1 MSYEAVPRPV
11 WWRDASWWVLV
22 AVVVMVFFFLG
33 AGSTFGPGMNIA
45 PWQVVVAST
54 GLVLGFIG
62 LLLQR
67 FRPEWGVAV
76 TAVGMYAYATSALLV
91 WPLGYLVVAYE
102 AYFISAK
109 LMLRRKLWLTLLLLG
124 SVYAMAWGTI
134 YNARKGR
141 DGDFAWGG
149 EDFRTA
155 EFWAFWGV
163 IALLTAVTIAL
174 MWLAGR
180 FSLRRD
186 QAVEALAARAE
197 LATVSE
203 RNRIARELHD
213 IVAHSL
219 TVVIAQADGGRY
231 AGRKDPDKAIEALD
245 TIAARGRSALTQMR
259 ELLSV
264 LHDDAPSPRSTT
276 VTPGVAGV
284 PDLVADAKRNGVEVQ
299 LHVTGEPH
307 QLDEVRDLS
316 VYRIVQESLT
326 NVLKHAGAVPAQV
339 RLEWEPA
346 QVTISVDNAP
356 GDDRIEGS
364 GRGLTGI
371 RQRVAIHGGEAKW
384 GASALYPGGWNVTA
398 TVPYAKED

>member
-11 WWRDASWWVLV
+11 WWRDASWWVFVSIAGFLY
-22 AVVVMVFFFLG
+22 FFLG
-33 AGSTFGPGMNIA
+33 AGATFGSGIVSA
-45 PWQVVVAST
+45 TWQVVLAVV
-54 GLVLGFIG
+54 GLITSFIG

-67 FRPEWGVAV
+67 FRPEPGVAV
-76 TAVGMYAYATSALLV
+76 VALGMFFFAASAMLV

-109 LMLRRKLWLTLLLLG
+109 LTLRRKLWLTLLLLG
-124 SVYAMAWGTI
+124 SFFAMVWATC
-134 YNARKGR
+134 YNAGTT
-141 DGDFAWGG
+141 GVGV
-149 EDFRTA
+149 DFRTA
-155 EFWAFWGV
+155 EFWLFWGLIV
-163 IALLTAVTIAL
+163 LLTVLTVAL
-174 MWLAGR
+174 MWLTGR
-180 FSLRRD
+180 YSLRRD

-264 LHDDAPSPRSTT
+264 LHDDAPSPRSTS

-284 PDLVADAKRNGVEVQ
+284 PDLVEDAKRSGVQVQ
-299 LHVTGEPH
+299 LKVIGEPR

-356 GDDRIEGS
+356 GDEQIEGS

-371 RQRVAIHGGEAKW
+371 RQRVAIHGGTARW
-384 GASALYPGGWNVTA
+384 GASAVYPGGWNVTA

>member
-11 WWRDASWWVLV
+11 WWRDASWWVFVSIAGFLYL
-22 AVVVMVFFFLG
+22 FLG
-33 AGSTFGPGMNIA
+33 VGAALGSGIENST
-45 PWQVVVAST
+45 WQVVLAVT
-54 GLVLGFIG
+54 GLVISFIG

-67 FRPEWGVAV
+67 FRPEPGVAV
-76 TAVGMYAYATSALLV
+76 TALGLFIFAASAMLV
-91 WPLGYLVVAYE
+91 WPLGYWVVAYE

-109 LMLRRKLWLTLLLLG
+109 LTLRRKLWLTLLLLG
-124 SVYAMAWGTI
+124 SFFAMAWGTF
-134 YNARKGR
+134 YNAGTT
-141 DGDFAWGG
+141 GDLAWAGV
-149 EDFRTA
+149 DFRTA
-155 EFWAFWGV
+155 EFWLFWGL
-163 IALLTAVTIAL
+163 IILLTAVTVAL
-174 MWLAGR
+174 MWLTGR
-180 FSLRRD
+180 YSLRRD

-264 LHDDAPSPRSTT
+264 LHDDAPSPRSTA

-284 PDLVADAKRNGVEVQ
+284 PDLVADAKRNGVQVE
-299 LHVTGEPH
+299 LHVTGEPR

-326 NVLKHAGAVPAQV
+326 NVLKHAGSVPAQV

-346 QVTISVDNAP
+346 RVTISVDNAP
-356 GDDRIEGS
+356 GDEQIEGS

-384 GASALYPGGWNVTA
+384 GASAVYPGGWNVTA
-398 TVPYAKED
+398 TVPFAKED

>member
-11 WWRDASWWVLV
+11 WWRDASWWVFVSIAGFLY
-22 AVVVMVFFFLG
+22 FFLG
-33 AGSTFGPGMNIA
+33 AGATFGSGIVSST
-45 PWQVVVAST
+45 WQVVLAVV
-54 GLVLGFIG
+54 GLITSFIG

-67 FRPEWGVAV
+67 FRPEPGVAV
-76 TAVGMYAYATSALLV
+76 VALGMFFFAASAMLV

-109 LMLRRKLWLTLLLLG
+109 LTLRRKLWLTLLLLG
-124 SVYAMAWGTI
+124 SFFAMVWATC
-134 YNARKGR
+134 YNAGTT
-141 DGDFAWGG
+141 GVGV
-149 EDFRTA
+149 DFRTA
-155 EFWAFWGV
+155 EFWLFWGLIV
-163 IALLTAVTIAL
+163 LLTVLTVAL
-174 MWLAGR
+174 MWLTGR
-180 FSLRRD
+180 YSLRRD

-231 AGRKDPDKAIEALD
+231 AGRKDPAKAIEALD

-284 PDLVADAKRNGVEVQ
+284 PDLVADAKRSGVQVE
-299 LHVTGEPH
+299 LHVTGEPR

-326 NVLKHAGAVPAQV
+326 NVLKHAGSVPAQV

-356 GDDRIEGS
+356 GDEQIEGS

-371 RQRVAIHGGEAKW
+371 RQRVAIHGGQAKW
-384 GASALYPGGWNVTA
+384 GASAVYPGGWNVTA
-398 TVPYAKED
+398 TVPFAKED

>member
-1 MSYEAVPRPV
+1 M
-11 WWRDASWWVLV
+11 WWRDASWWVFV
-22 AVVVMVFFFLG
+22 AIAGFLYFFLG
-33 AGSTFGPGMNIA
+33 VGATFGSGIVSST
-45 PWQVVVAST
+45 WQVVLAVV
-54 GLVLGFIG
+54 GLITSFIG
-62 LLLQR
+62 LLMQR
-67 FRPEWGVAV
+67 FRPEPGVAV
-76 TAVGMYAYATSALLV
+76 VALGMFIFAASAMLV

-109 LMLRRKLWLTLLLLG
+109 LTLRRKLWLTLLLLG
-124 SVYAMAWGTI
+124 SFFAMVWATC
-134 YNARKGR
+134 YNAGTT
-141 DGDFAWGG
+141 GVGV
-149 EDFRTA
+149 DFRTA
-155 EFWAFWGV
+155 EFWLFWGLIV
-163 IALLTAVTIAL
+163 LLTVLTVAL
-174 MWLAGR
+174 MWLTGR
-180 FSLRRD
+180 YSLRRD

-299 LHVTGEPH
+299 LHVTGEPR

-326 NVLKHAGAVPAQV
+326 NVLKHAGSVPAQV

>member
-11 WWRDASWWVLV
+11 WWRDASWWVFVSIAGFLY
-22 AVVVMVFFFLG
+22 FFLG
-33 AGSTFGPGMNIA
+33 AGATFGSGIVSST
-45 PWQVVVAST
+45 WQVVLAVV
-54 GLVLGFIG
+54 GLITSFIG

-67 FRPEWGVAV
+67 FRPEPGVAV
-76 TAVGMYAYATSALLV
+76 VALGMFIFAASAMLVG
-91 WPLGYLVVAYE
+91 PLGYLVVAYE

-109 LMLRRKLWLTLLLLG
+109 LTLRRKLWLTLLLLG
-124 SVYAMAWGTI
+124 SFFAMVWATC
-134 YNARKGR
+134 YNAGTT
-141 DGDFAWGG
+141 GVGV
-149 EDFRTA
+149 DFRTA
-155 EFWAFWGV
+155 EFWLFWGL
-163 IALLTAVTIAL
+163 IILLTAVTVAL
-174 MWLAGR
+174 MWLTGR
-180 FSLRRD
+180 YSLRRD

-264 LHDDAPSPRSTT
+264 LHEDAPSPRSTT

-284 PDLVADAKRNGVEVQ
+284 PDLVEDAKRNGVQVE

-326 NVLKHAGAVPAQV
+326 NVLKHAGSVPAQV

-356 GDDRIEGS
+356 GDEQIEGS

-384 GASALYPGGWNVTA
+384 GASAVYPGGWNVTA
-398 TVPYAKED
+398 TVPFAKED

>member
-11 WWRDASWWVLV
+11 WWRDASWWVFVSIAGFLYL
-22 AVVVMVFFFLG
+22 FLG
-33 AGSTFGPGMNIA
+33 VGAALGSGIENST
-45 PWQVVVAST
+45 WQVVLAVV
-54 GLVLGFIG
+54 GLITSFIG

-67 FRPEWGVAV
+67 FRPEPGVAV
-76 TAVGMYAYATSALLV
+76 VALGMFIFAASAMLVG
-91 WPLGYLVVAYE
+91 PLGYLVVAYE

-109 LMLRRKLWLTLLLLG
+109 LTLRRKLWLTLLLLG
-124 SVYAMAWGTI
+124 SFFAMVWATC
-134 YNARKGR
+134 YNAGTT
-141 DGDFAWGG
+141 GVGV
-149 EDFRTA
+149 DFRTA
-155 EFWAFWGV
+155 EFWLFWGL
-163 IALLTAVTIAL
+163 IILLTAVTVAL
-174 MWLAGR
+174 MWLTGR
-180 FSLRRD
+180 YSLRRD

-264 LHDDAPSPRSTT
+264 LHEDAPSPRSTT

-284 PDLVADAKRNGVEVQ
+284 PDLVEDAKRNGVQVE

-326 NVLKHAGAVPAQV
+326 NVLKHAGSVPAQV
-339 RLEWEPA
+339 RLEWEPV

-356 GDDRIEGS
+356 GDEQIEGS

-384 GASALYPGGWNVTA
+384 GASAVYPGGWNVTA
-398 TVPYAKED
+398 TVPFAKED

>member
-11 WWRDASWWVLV
+11 WWRDASWWVFVSIAGFLY
-22 AVVVMVFFFLG
+22 FFLG
-33 AGSTFGPGMNIA
+33 AGATFGSGIVSA
-45 PWQVVVAST
+45 TWQVVLAVV
-54 GLVLGFIG
+54 GLITSFIG

-67 FRPEWGVAV
+67 FRPEPGVAV
-76 TAVGMYAYATSALLV
+76 VALGMFFFAASAMLV

-109 LMLRRKLWLTLLLLG
+109 LTLRRKLWLTLLLLG
-124 SVYAMAWGTI
+124 SFFAMVWATC
-134 YNARKGR
+134 YNAGTT
-141 DGDFAWGG
+141 GVGV
-149 EDFRTA
+149 DFRTA
-155 EFWAFWGV
+155 EFWLFWGLIV
-163 IALLTAVTIAL
+163 LLTVLTVAL
-174 MWLAGR
+174 MWLTGR
-180 FSLRRD
+180 YSLRRD

-264 LHDDAPSPRSTT
+264 LHDDAPSPRSTS

-284 PDLVADAKRNGVEVQ
+284 PDLVADAKRSGVQVE
-299 LHVTGEPH
+299 LHVTGEPR

-326 NVLKHAGAVPAQV
+326 NVLKHAGSVPAQV

-356 GDDRIEGS
+356 GDEQIEGS

-371 RQRVAIHGGEAKW
+371 RQRVAIHGGQAKW
-384 GASALYPGGWNVTA
+384 GASAVYPGGWNVTA
-398 TVPYAKED
+398 TVPFAKED

>member
-22 AVVVMVFFFLG
+22 AVVVMVFFFFG
-33 AGSTFGPGMNIA
+33 AGSTFGTGMNINT
-45 PWQVVVAST
+45 WQVAVAST

-102 AYFISAK
+102 AYFISAR

-124 SVYAMAWGTI
+124 SFYAMAWGTI

-149 EDFRTA
+149 DDFRTA
-155 EFWAFWGV
+155 EFWVFWGV
-163 IALLTAVTIAL
+163 IALLTTVTIAL

-231 AGRKDPDKAIEALD
+231 AGRKEPDKAIEALD

-284 PDLVADAKRNGVEVQ
+284 PDLVEDAKRNGVQVE

-326 NVLKHAGAVPAQV
+326 NVLKHAGSVPAQV

-346 QVTISVDNAP
+346 RVTISVDNAP
-356 GDDRIEGS
+356 GDEQIEGS

-384 GASALYPGGWNVTA
+384 GASAVYPGGWNVTA
-398 TVPYAKED
+398 TVPFAKED

>member
-11 WWRDASWWVLV
+11 WWRDASWWVFVSIAGFLY
-22 AVVVMVFFFLG
+22 FFLG
-33 AGSTFGPGMNIA
+33 AGATFGSGIVSST
-45 PWQVVVAST
+45 WQVVLAVV
-54 GLVLGFIG
+54 GLITSFIG

-67 FRPEWGVAV
+67 FRPEPGVAV
-76 TAVGMYAYATSALLV
+76 VALGMFIFAASAMLV

-109 LMLRRKLWLTLLLLG
+109 LTLRRKLWLTLLLLG
-124 SVYAMAWGTI
+124 SFFAMVWATC
-134 YNARKGR
+134 YNAGTT
-141 DGDFAWGG
+141 GVGV
-149 EDFRTA
+149 DFRTA
-155 EFWAFWGV
+155 DFWLFWGLIV
-163 IALLTAVTIAL
+163 LLTVLTVAL
-174 MWLAGR
+174 MWLTGR
-180 FSLRRD
+180 YSLRRD

-284 PDLVADAKRNGVEVQ
+284 PDLVEDAKRSGVQVE

-326 NVLKHAGAVPAQV
+326 NVLKHAGSVPAKV
-339 RLEWEPA
+339 RLEWEPV

-356 GDDRIEGS
+356 GDEQIEGS

-371 RQRVAIHGGEAKW
+371 RQRVAIHGGEATW
-384 GASALYPGGWNVTA
+384 GASAVYPGGWNVTA
-398 TVPYAKED
+398 TVPFAKED

>member
-11 WWRDASWWVLV
+11 WWRDASWWVFVSIAGFLY
-22 AVVVMVFFFLG
+22 FFLG
-33 AGSTFGPGMNIA
+33 AGATFGSGIVSA
-45 PWQVVVAST
+45 TWQVVLAVV
-54 GLVLGFIG
+54 GLITSFIG

-67 FRPEWGVAV
+67 FRPEPGVAV
-76 TAVGMYAYATSALLV
+76 VALGMFFFAASAMLV

-109 LMLRRKLWLTLLLLG
+109 LTLRRKLWLTLLLLG
-124 SVYAMAWGTI
+124 SFFAMVWATC
-134 YNARKGR
+134 YNAGTT
-141 DGDFAWGG
+141 GVGV
-149 EDFRTA
+149 DFRTA
-155 EFWAFWGV
+155 EFWLFWGLIV
-163 IALLTAVTIAL
+163 LLTVLTVAL
-174 MWLAGR
+174 MWLTGR
-180 FSLRRD
+180 YSLRRD

-264 LHDDAPSPRSTT
+264 LHEDAPSPRSTS

-284 PDLVADAKRNGVEVQ
+284 PDLVADAKRSGVQVQ
-299 LHVTGEPH
+299 LKVIGEPR

-326 NVLKHAGAVPAQV
+326 NVLKHAGSVPAQV

-346 QVTISVDNAP
+346 RVFISVDNAP
-356 GDDRIEGS
+356 GDEQIEGS

-371 RQRVAIHGGEAKW
+371 RQRVAIHGGTAKW
-384 GASALYPGGWNVTA
+384 GASAVYPGGWNVTA

>member
-1 MSYEAVPRPV
+1 M
-11 WWRDASWWVLV
+11 WWRDASWWVFVSIAGFLY
-22 AVVVMVFFFLG
+22 FFLG
-33 AGSTFGPGMNIA
+33 AGATFGSGIVSST
-45 PWQVVVAST
+45 WQVVLAVV
-54 GLVLGFIG
+54 GLITSFIG

-67 FRPEWGVAV
+67 FRPEPGVAV
-76 TAVGMYAYATSALLV
+76 VALGMFIFAASAMLV

-109 LMLRRKLWLTLLLLG
+109 LTLRRKLWLTLLLLG
-124 SVYAMAWGTI
+124 SFFAMVWATC
-134 YNARKGR
+134 YNAGTT
-141 DGDFAWGG
+141 GVGV
-149 EDFRTA
+149 DFRTA
-155 EFWAFWGV
+155 DFWLFWGLIV
-163 IALLTAVTIAL
+163 LLTVLTVAL
-174 MWLAGR
+174 MWLTGR
-180 FSLRRD
+180 YSLRRD

-203 RNRIARELHD
+203 RNCIARELHD

-219 TVVIAQADGGRY
+219 TVVIAQADGGHY

-284 PDLVADAKRNGVEVQ
+284 PDLVEDAKRSGVQVE

-326 NVLKHAGAVPAQV
+326 NVLKHAGSVPAQV
-339 RLEWEPA
+339 RLEWEPV

-356 GDDRIEGS
+356 GDEQIEGS

-371 RQRVAIHGGEAKW
+371 RQRVAIHGGEATW
-384 GASALYPGGWNVTA
+384 GASAVYPGGWNVTA
-398 TVPYAKED
+398 TVPFAKED

>member
-1 MSYEAVPRPV
+1 MSYQAVPRPV
-11 WWRDASWWVLV
+11 WWRDASWWVFVSIAGFLYL
-22 AVVVMVFFFLG
+22 FLG
-33 AGSTFGPGMNIA
+33 ADATFGSGMENST
-45 PWQVVVAST
+45 WQVALAVT
-54 GLVLGFIG
+54 GLVISFIG

-67 FRPEWGVAV
+67 FRPEPGVAV
-76 TAVGMYAYATSALLV
+76 TALGLFAYAASAMLV
-91 WPLGYLVVAYE
+91 WPLGYWVVAYE

-109 LMLRRKLWLTLLLLG
+109 LMLRRKLWLALLLLG
-124 SVYAMAWGTI
+124 SFFAMAWGTF
-134 YNARKGR
+134 YNARRGG

-155 EFWAFWGV
+155 EFWVFWGV
-163 IALLTAVTIAL
+163 IALLTAVTVAL
-174 MWLAGR
+174 MWLTGR
-180 FSLRRD
+180 YSLRRD

-231 AGRKDPDKAIEALD
+231 AGRKDPDRAIEALD

-264 LHDDAPSPRSTT
+264 LHEDAPSPRSTT

-284 PDLVADAKRNGVEVQ
+284 PDLVADAKRNGVQVE
-299 LHVTGEPH
+299 LHVTGEPR

-326 NVLKHAGAVPAQV
+326 NVLKHAGSVPAQV

-346 QVTISVDNAP
+346 RVTISVDNAP
-356 GDDRIEGS
+356 GDEQIEGS

-384 GASALYPGGWNVTA
+384 GASAVYPGGWNVTA
-398 TVPYAKED
+398 TVPFAKED

>member
-11 WWRDASWWVLV
+11 WWRDASWWVFVSIAGFLY
-22 AVVVMVFFFLG
+22 FFLG
-33 AGSTFGPGMNIA
+33 AGATFGSGIVSA
-45 PWQVVVAST
+45 TWQVVLAVV
-54 GLVLGFIG
+54 GLITSFIG

-67 FRPEWGVAV
+67 FRPEPGVAV
-76 TAVGMYAYATSALLV
+76 VALGMFFFAASAMLV

-109 LMLRRKLWLTLLLLG
+109 LTLRRKLWLTLLLLG
-124 SVYAMAWGTI
+124 SFFAMVWATC
-134 YNARKGR
+134 YNAGTT
-141 DGDFAWGG
+141 GVGV
-149 EDFRTA
+149 DFRTA
-155 EFWAFWGV
+155 EFWLFWGLIV
-163 IALLTAVTIAL
+163 LLTVLTVAL
-174 MWLAGR
+174 MWLTGR
-180 FSLRRD
+180 YSLRRD

-264 LHDDAPSPRSTT
+264 LHDDAPSPRSTS

-284 PDLVADAKRNGVEVQ
+284 PDLVEDAKRSGVQVQ
-299 LHVTGEPH
+299 LKVIGEPR

-356 GDDRIEGS
+356 GDEQIEGS

-371 RQRVAIHGGEAKW
+371 RQRVAIHGGTARW
-384 GASALYPGGWNVTA
+384 GASAVYPGGWNVTA
-398 TVPYAKED
+398 TVPFAKED

>member
-11 WWRDASWWVLV
+11 WWRDASWWVFVSIAGFLY
-22 AVVVMVFFFLG
+22 FFLG
-33 AGSTFGPGMNIA
+33 AGATFGSGIVSST
-45 PWQVVVAST
+45 WQVVLAVV
-54 GLVLGFIG
+54 GLITSFIG

-67 FRPEWGVAV
+67 FRPEPGVAV
-76 TAVGMYAYATSALLV
+76 VALGMFIFAASAMLV

-109 LMLRRKLWLTLLLLG
+109 LTLRRKLWLTLLLLG
-124 SVYAMAWGTI
+124 SFFAMVWATC
-134 YNARKGR
+134 YNAGTT
-141 DGDFAWGG
+141 GVGV
-149 EDFRTA
+149 DFRTA
-155 EFWAFWGV
+155 EFWLFWGLIV
-163 IALLTAVTIAL
+163 LLTVLTVAL
-174 MWLAGR
+174 MWLTGR
-180 FSLRRD
+180 YSLRRD

-264 LHDDAPSPRSTT
+264 LHEDAPPPRSTT

-284 PDLVADAKRNGVEVQ
+284 PDLVADAKRSGVQVE

-326 NVLKHAGAVPAQV
+326 NVLKHAGSVPAQV

-346 QVTISVDNAP
+346 RVFISVDNAP
-356 GDDRIEGS
+356 GDEQIEGS

-371 RQRVAIHGGEAKW
+371 RQRVAIHGGTAKW
-384 GASALYPGGWNVTA
+384 GASAVYPGGWNVTA

>member
-11 WWRDASWWVLV
+11 WWRDASWWVFV
-22 AVVVMVFFFLG
+22 AIAGFLYFFLG
-33 AGSTFGPGMNIA
+33 VGATFGSGIVSST
-45 PWQVVVAST
+45 WQVVLAVV
-54 GLVLGFIG
+54 GLITSFIG

-67 FRPEWGVAV
+67 FRPEPGVAV
-76 TAVGMYAYATSALLV
+76 VALGMFFFAASAMLV

-109 LMLRRKLWLTLLLLG
+109 LTLRRKLWLTLLLLG
-124 SVYAMAWGTI
+124 SFFAMVWATC
-134 YNARKGR
+134 YNAGTT
-141 DGDFAWGG
+141 GVGV
-149 EDFRTA
+149 DFRTA
-155 EFWAFWGV
+155 EFWLFWGLIV
-163 IALLTAVTIAL
+163 LLTVLTVAL
-174 MWLAGR
+174 MWLTGR
-180 FSLRRD
+180 YSLRRD

-264 LHDDAPSPRSTT
+264 LHEDAPSPRSTS

-284 PDLVADAKRNGVEVQ
+284 PDLVEDAKRSGVQVE

-326 NVLKHAGAVPAQV
+326 NVLKHAGSVPAKV
-339 RLEWEPA
+339 RLEWEPV

-356 GDDRIEGS
+356 GDEQIEGS

-371 RQRVAIHGGEAKW
+371 RQRVAIHGGEATW
-384 GASALYPGGWNVTA
+384 GASAVYPGGWNVTA
-398 TVPYAKED
+398 TVPFAKED

>member
-11 WWRDASWWVLV
+11 WWRDASWWVFVSIAGFLY
-22 AVVVMVFFFLG
+22 FFLG
-33 AGSTFGPGMNIA
+33 VGATFGSGIVSA
-45 PWQVVVAST
+45 TWQVVLAVV
-54 GLVLGFIG
+54 GLITSFIG

-67 FRPEWGVAV
+67 FRPEPGVAV
-76 TAVGMYAYATSALLV
+76 VALGMFFFAASAMLV

-109 LMLRRKLWLTLLLLG
+109 LTLRRKLWLTLLLLG
-124 SVYAMAWGTI
+124 SFFAMVWATC
-134 YNARKGR
+134 YNAGTT
-141 DGDFAWGG
+141 GVGV
-149 EDFRTA
+149 DFRTA
-155 EFWAFWGV
+155 EFWLFWGLIV
-163 IALLTAVTIAL
+163 LLTVLTVAL
-174 MWLAGR
+174 MWLTGR
-180 FSLRRD
+180 YSLRRD

-264 LHDDAPSPRSTT
+264 LHDDAPSPRSTS

-284 PDLVADAKRNGVEVQ
+284 PDLVEDAKRSGVQVQ
-299 LHVTGEPH
+299 LKVIGEPR

-356 GDDRIEGS
+356 GDEQIEGS

-371 RQRVAIHGGEAKW
+371 RQRVAIHGGTARW
-384 GASALYPGGWNVTA
+384 GASAVYPGGWNVTA
-398 TVPYAKED
+398 TVPFAKED

>member
-11 WWRDASWWVLV
+11 WWRDASWWVFVSIAGFLY
-22 AVVVMVFFFLG
+22 FFLG
-33 AGSTFGPGMNIA
+33 AGATFGSGIVSA
-45 PWQVVVAST
+45 TWQVVLAVV
-54 GLVLGFIG
+54 GLITSFIG

-67 FRPEWGVAV
+67 FRPEPGVAV
-76 TAVGMYAYATSALLV
+76 VALGMFFFAASAMLV

-109 LMLRRKLWLTLLLLG
+109 LTLRRKLWLTLLLLG
-124 SVYAMAWGTI
+124 SFFAMVWATC
-134 YNARKGR
+134 YNAGTT
-141 DGDFAWGG
+141 GVGV
-149 EDFRTA
+149 DFRTA
-155 EFWAFWGV
+155 EFWLFWGLIV
-163 IALLTAVTIAL
+163 LLTVLTVAL
-174 MWLAGR
+174 MWLTGR
-180 FSLRRD
+180 YSLRRD

-264 LHDDAPSPRSTT
+264 LHEDAPSPRSTS

-284 PDLVADAKRNGVEVQ
+284 PDLVEDAKRSGVQVQ
-299 LHVTGEPH
+299 LKVIGEPR

-346 QVTISVDNAP
+346 RVFISVDNAP
-356 GDDRIEGS
+356 GDEQLEGS

-371 RQRVAIHGGEAKW
+371 RQRVAIHGGTAKW
-384 GASALYPGGWNVTA
+384 GASAVYPGGWNVTA

>member
-1 MSYEAVPRPV
+1 M
-11 WWRDASWWVLV
+11 WWRDASWWVFVSIAGFLYL
-22 AVVVMVFFFLG
+22 FLG
-33 AGSTFGPGMNIA
+33 VGAALGSGIENST
-45 PWQVVVAST
+45 WQVVLAVT
-54 GLVLGFIG
+54 GLVISFIG

-67 FRPEWGVAV
+67 FRSEPGVAV
-76 TAVGMYAYATSALLV
+76 TALGLFIFAASAMLV
-91 WPLGYLVVAYE
+91 WPLGYWVVAYE

-109 LMLRRKLWLTLLLLG
+109 LTLRRKLWLTLLLLG
-124 SVYAMAWGTI
+124 SFFAMAWGTF
-134 YNARKGR
+134 YNAGTT
-141 DGDFAWGG
+141 GDLAWAGV
-149 EDFRTA
+149 DFRTA
-155 EFWAFWGV
+155 EFWLFWGL
-163 IALLTAVTIAL
+163 IFLLTAVTVAL
-174 MWLAGR
+174 MWLTGR
-180 FSLRRD
+180 YSLRRD

-284 PDLVADAKRNGVEVQ
+284 PDLVADAKRNGVQVE
-299 LHVTGEPH
+299 LHVTGEPR

-326 NVLKHAGAVPAQV
+326 NVLKHAGSVPAQV

-346 QVTISVDNAP
+346 RVTISVDNAP
-356 GDDRIEGS
+356 GDEQIEGS

-384 GASALYPGGWNVTA
+384 GASAVYPGGWNVTA
-398 TVPYAKED
+398 TVPFAKED

>member
-11 WWRDASWWVLV
+11 WWRDASWWVFV
-22 AVVVMVFFFLG
+22 AIAGFLYFFLG
-33 AGSTFGPGMNIA
+33 VGATFGSGIVSST
-45 PWQVVVAST
+45 WQVVLAVV
-54 GLVLGFIG
+54 GLITSFIG
-62 LLLQR
+62 LLMQR
-67 FRPEWGVAV
+67 FRPEPGVAV
-76 TAVGMYAYATSALLV
+76 VALGMFIFAASAMLV

-109 LMLRRKLWLTLLLLG
+109 LTLRRKLWLTLLLLG
-124 SVYAMAWGTI
+124 SFFAMVWATC
-134 YNARKGR
+134 YNAGTT
-141 DGDFAWGG
+141 GVGV
-149 EDFRTA
+149 DFRTA
-155 EFWAFWGV
+155 EFWLFWGLIV
-163 IALLTAVTIAL
+163 LLTVLTVAL
-174 MWLAGR
+174 MWLTGR
-180 FSLRRD
+180 YSLRRD

-299 LHVTGEPH
+299 LHVTGEPR

-326 NVLKHAGAVPAQV
+326 NVLKHAGSVPAQV

-371 RQRVAIHGGEAKW
+371 RQRVAIHGGEATW
-384 GASALYPGGWNVTA
+384 GASAVYPGGWNVTA
-398 TVPYAKED
+398 TVPFAKED

>member
-11 WWRDASWWVLV
+11 WWRDASWWVFV
-22 AVVVMVFFFLG
+22 AIAGFLYFFLG
-33 AGSTFGPGMNIA
+33 VGATFGSGIVSA
-45 PWQVVVAST
+45 TWQVVLAVV
-54 GLVLGFIG
+54 GLITSFIG

-67 FRPEWGVAV
+67 FRPEPGVAV
-76 TAVGMYAYATSALLV
+76 VALGMFFFAASAMLV

-109 LMLRRKLWLTLLLLG
+109 LTLRRKLWLTLLLLG
-124 SVYAMAWGTI
+124 SFFAMVWATC
-134 YNARKGR
+134 YNAGTT
-141 DGDFAWGG
+141 GVGV
-149 EDFRTA
+149 DFRTA
-155 EFWAFWGV
+155 EFWLFWGLIV
-163 IALLTAVTIAL
+163 LLTVLTVAL
-174 MWLAGR
+174 MWLTGR
-180 FSLRRD
+180 YSLRRD

-264 LHDDAPSPRSTT
+264 LHEDAPSPRSTS

-284 PDLVADAKRNGVEVQ
+284 PDLVADAKRSGVQVQ
-299 LHVTGEPH
+299 LKVIGEPR

-346 QVTISVDNAP
+346 RVFISVDNAP
-356 GDDRIEGS
+356 GDEQLEGS

-371 RQRVAIHGGEAKW
+371 RQRVAIHGGTARW
-384 GASALYPGGWNVTA
+384 GASAVYPGGWNVTA

>member
-1 MSYEAVPRPV
+1 M
-11 WWRDASWWVLV
+11 WWRDASWWVFVSIAGFLYL
-22 AVVVMVFFFLG
+22 FLG
-33 AGSTFGPGMNIA
+33 VGAALGSGIENST
-45 PWQVVVAST
+45 WQVVLAVV
-54 GLVLGFIG
+54 GLITSFIG

-67 FRPEWGVAV
+67 FRPEPGVAV
-76 TAVGMYAYATSALLV
+76 VALGMFIFAASAMLV

-109 LMLRRKLWLTLLLLG
+109 LTLRRKLWLTLLLLG
-124 SVYAMAWGTI
+124 SFFAMVWATC
-134 YNARKGR
+134 YNAGTT
-141 DGDFAWGG
+141 GVGV
-149 EDFRTA
+149 DFRTA
-155 EFWAFWGV
+155 DFWLFWGLIV
-163 IALLTAVTIAL
+163 LLTVLTVAL
-174 MWLAGR
+174 MWLTGR
-180 FSLRRD
+180 YSLRRD

-284 PDLVADAKRNGVEVQ
+284 PDLVEDAKRSGVQVE

-326 NVLKHAGAVPAQV
+326 NVLKHAGSVPAKV
-339 RLEWEPA
+339 RLEWEPV

-356 GDDRIEGS
+356 GDEQIEGS

-371 RQRVAIHGGEAKW
+371 RQRVAIHGGEATW
-384 GASALYPGGWNVTA
+384 GASAVYPGGWNVTA
-398 TVPYAKED
+398 TVPFAKED

>member
-1 MSYEAVPRPV
+1 M
-11 WWRDASWWVLV
+11 WWRDASWWVFVSIAGFLYLFLGV
-22 AVVVMVFFFLG
+22 GAALGSGIENSTWQVELAVV
-33 AGSTFGPGMNIA
+33 
-45 PWQVVVAST
+45 
-54 GLVLGFIG
+54 GLITSFIG

-67 FRPEWGVAV
+67 FRPEPGVAV
-76 TAVGMYAYATSALLV
+76 VALGMFIFAASAMLV
-91 WPLGYLVVAYE
+91 WPLGYWVVAYE

-109 LMLRRKLWLTLLLLG
+109 LTLRRKLWLTLLLLG
-124 SVYAMAWGTI
+124 SFFAMAWGTF
-134 YNARKGR
+134 YNAGTT
-141 DGDFAWGG
+141 GDLAWAGV
-149 EDFRTA
+149 DFRTA
-155 EFWAFWGV
+155 EFWLFWGL
-163 IALLTAVTIAL
+163 IILLTAVTVAL
-174 MWLAGR
+174 MWLTGR
-180 FSLRRD
+180 YSLRRD

-284 PDLVADAKRNGVEVQ
+284 LDLVADAKRNGVQVE
-299 LHVTGEPH
+299 LHVTGEPR

-326 NVLKHAGAVPAQV
+326 NVLKHAGSVPVQV

-346 QVTISVDNAP
+346 RVTISVDNAP
-356 GDDRIEGS
+356 GDEQIEGS

-384 GASALYPGGWNVTA
+384 GASAVYPGGWNVTA
-398 TVPYAKED
+398 TVPFAKED

>member
-11 WWRDASWWVLV
+11 WWRDASWWVFVSIAGFLYL
-22 AVVVMVFFFLG
+22 FLG
-33 AGSTFGPGMNIA
+33 VGATFGSGMVSST
-45 PWQVVVAST
+45 WQVVFAVV
-54 GLVLGFIG
+54 GLITSFIG

-67 FRPEWGVAV
+67 FRPEPGVAV
-76 TAVGMYAYATSALLV
+76 VALGMFFFAASAMLV

-109 LMLRRKLWLTLLLLG
+109 LTLRRKLWLTLLLLG
-124 SVYAMAWGTI
+124 SFFAMVWATC
-134 YNARKGR
+134 YNAGTT
-141 DGDFAWGG
+141 GVGV
-149 EDFRTA
+149 DFRTA
-155 EFWAFWGV
+155 EFWLFWGLIV
-163 IALLTAVTIAL
+163 LLTVLTVAL
-174 MWLAGR
+174 MWLTGR
-180 FSLRRD
+180 YSLRRD

-264 LHDDAPSPRSTT
+264 LHEDAPSPRSTS

-284 PDLVADAKRNGVEVQ
+284 PDLVADAKRSGVQVQ
-299 LHVTGEPH
+299 LKVIGEPR

-346 QVTISVDNAP
+346 RVFISVDNAP
-356 GDDRIEGS
+356 GDEQLEGS

-371 RQRVAIHGGEAKW
+371 RQRVAIHGGTAKW
-384 GASALYPGGWNVTA
+384 GASAVYPGGWNVTA

>member
-11 WWRDASWWVLV
+11 WWRDASWWVFVSIAGFLY
-22 AVVVMVFFFLG
+22 FFLG
-33 AGSTFGPGMNIA
+33 AGATFGSGIVSA
-45 PWQVVVAST
+45 TWQVVLAVV
-54 GLVLGFIG
+54 GLITSFIG

-67 FRPEWGVAV
+67 FRPEPGVAV
-76 TAVGMYAYATSALLV
+76 VALGMFFFAASAMLV

-109 LMLRRKLWLTLLLLG
+109 LTLRRKLWLTLLLLG
-124 SVYAMAWGTI
+124 SFFAMVWATC
-134 YNARKGR
+134 YNAGTT
-141 DGDFAWGG
+141 GVGV
-149 EDFRTA
+149 DFRTA
-155 EFWAFWGV
+155 EFWLFWGLIV
-163 IALLTAVTIAL
+163 LLTVLTVAL
-174 MWLAGR
+174 MWLTGR
-180 FSLRRD
+180 YSLRRD

-264 LHDDAPSPRSTT
+264 LHEDAPSPRSTS

-284 PDLVADAKRNGVEVQ
+284 PDLVADAKRSGVQVQ
-299 LHVTGEPH
+299 LKVIGEPR

-326 NVLKHAGAVPAQV
+326 NVLKHAGSVPAQV

-346 QVTISVDNAP
+346 RVFISVDNAP
-356 GDDRIEGS
+356 GDEQIEGS

-371 RQRVAIHGGEAKW
+371 RQRVAIHGGTARW
-384 GASALYPGGWNVTA
+384 GASAVYPGGWNVTA

>member
-1 MSYEAVPRPV
+1 M
-11 WWRDASWWVLV
+11 WWRDASWWVFVSIAGFLYL
-22 AVVVMVFFFLG
+22 FLG
-33 AGSTFGPGMNIA
+33 VGAALGSGIENST
-45 PWQVVVAST
+45 WQVVLAVT
-54 GLVLGFIG
+54 GLVISFIG

-67 FRPEWGVAV
+67 FRPEPGVAV
-76 TAVGMYAYATSALLV
+76 TALGLFIFAASAMLV
-91 WPLGYLVVAYE
+91 WPLGYWGVAYE

-109 LMLRRKLWLTLLLLG
+109 LTLRRKLWLTLLLLG
-124 SVYAMAWGTI
+124 SFFAMAWGTF
-134 YNARKGR
+134 YNAGTT
-141 DGDFAWGG
+141 GDLAWAGV
-149 EDFRTA
+149 DFRTA
-155 EFWAFWGV
+155 EFWLFWGL
-163 IALLTAVTIAL
+163 IILLTAVTVAL
-174 MWLAGR
+174 MWLTGR
-180 FSLRRD
+180 YSLRRD

-284 PDLVADAKRNGVEVQ
+284 PDLVADAKRNGVQVE
-299 LHVTGEPH
+299 LHVTGEPR

-326 NVLKHAGAVPAQV
+326 NVLKHAGSVPAQV

-346 QVTISVDNAP
+346 RVTISVDNAP
-356 GDDRIEGS
+356 GDEQIEGS

-384 GASALYPGGWNVTA
+384 GASAVYPGGWNVTA
-398 TVPYAKED
+398 TVPFAKED

>member
-11 WWRDASWWVLV
+11 WWRDASWWVFV
-22 AVVVMVFFFLG
+22 AIAGFLYFFLG
-33 AGSTFGPGMNIA
+33 VGATFGSGIVSST
-45 PWQVVVAST
+45 WQVVLAVV
-54 GLVLGFIG
+54 GLITSFIG

-67 FRPEWGVAV
+67 FRPEPGVAV
-76 TAVGMYAYATSALLV
+76 VALGMFIFAASAMLV
-91 WPLGYLVVAYE
+91 WPLGYWVVAYE

-109 LMLRRKLWLTLLLLG
+109 LTLRRKLWLTLLLLG
-124 SVYAMAWGTI
+124 SFFAMVWGTC
-134 YNARKGR
+134 YNAGTT
-141 DGDFAWGG
+141 GVGV
-149 EDFRTA
+149 DFRTA
-155 EFWAFWGV
+155 EFWLFWGL
-163 IALLTAVTIAL
+163 IILLTVVTVAL
-174 MWLAGR
+174 MWLTGR
-180 FSLRRD
+180 YSLRRD

-231 AGRKDPDKAIEALD
+231 AGRKDPAKAIEALD

-264 LHDDAPSPRSTT
+264 LHDDAPSPRSTA
-276 VTPGVAGV
+276 VTPGVASI
-284 PDLVADAKRNGVEVQ
+284 PDLVADAKRSGVQVE
-299 LHVTGEPH
+299 LHVTGEPR

-326 NVLKHAGAVPAQV
+326 NVLKHAGSVPAQV
-339 RLEWEPA
+339 RLEWEST
-346 QVTISVDNAP
+346 QVTITVDNAP
-356 GDDRIEGS
+356 GDEQIEGS

-371 RQRVAIHGGEAKW
+371 RQRVAIHGGQAKW
-384 GASALYPGGWNVTA
+384 GASAVYPGGWNVMA

>member
-11 WWRDASWWVLV
+11 WWRDASWWVFVSIAGFLYL
-22 AVVVMVFFFLG
+22 FLG
-33 AGSTFGPGMNIA
+33 VGAALGSGMVSST
-45 PWQVVVAST
+45 WQVVLAVT
-54 GLVLGFIG
+54 GLITSFTG

-67 FRPEWGVAV
+67 FRPEPGVAV
-76 TAVGMYAYATSALLV
+76 TAFGMFIFAASAVLV
-91 WPLGYLVVAYE
+91 WPLGYWVVAYE

-109 LMLRRKLWLTLLLLG
+109 LTLRRKLWLTLLLLG
-124 SVYAMAWGTI
+124 SFFAMAWGTF
-134 YNARKGR
+134 YNAGTTT
-141 DGDFAWGG
+141 GDLAWAGA
-149 EDFRTA
+149 DFRTA
-155 EFWAFWGV
+155 EFWLFWGV
-163 IALLTAVTIAL
+163 ILLLTTVTVAL
-174 MWLAGR
+174 MWLTGR
-180 FSLRRD
+180 YSLRRD

-284 PDLVADAKRNGVEVQ
+284 PDLVADAKRNGVQVD

-326 NVLKHAGAVPAQV
+326 NVLKHAGSVAAQV

-384 GASALYPGGWNVTA
+384 GASAVYPGGWNVTA
-398 TVPYAKED
+398 TVPFAKED

>member
-11 WWRDASWWVLV
+11 WWRDASWWVFVSIAGFLY
-22 AVVVMVFFFLG
+22 FFLG
-33 AGSTFGPGMNIA
+33 AGATFGSGIVSST
-45 PWQVVVAST
+45 WQVVLAVV
-54 GLVLGFIG
+54 GLITSFIG

-67 FRPEWGVAV
+67 FRPEPGVAV
-76 TAVGMYAYATSALLV
+76 VALGMFFFAASAMLV

-109 LMLRRKLWLTLLLLG
+109 LTLRRKLWLTLLLLG
-124 SVYAMAWGTI
+124 SFFAMVWATC
-134 YNARKGR
+134 YNAGTT
-141 DGDFAWGG
+141 GVGV
-149 EDFRTA
+149 DFRTA
-155 EFWAFWGV
+155 EFWLFWGLIV
-163 IALLTAVTIAL
+163 LLTVLTVAL
-174 MWLAGR
+174 MWLTGR
-180 FSLRRD
+180 YSLRRD

-264 LHDDAPSPRSTT
+264 LHEDAPSPRSTS

-284 PDLVADAKRNGVEVQ
+284 PDLVADAKRSGVQVQ
-299 LHVTGEPH
+299 LKVIGEPR

-346 QVTISVDNAP
+346 RVFISVDNAP
-356 GDDRIEGS
+356 GDEQLEGS

-371 RQRVAIHGGEAKW
+371 RQRVAIHGGTAKW
-384 GASALYPGGWNVTA
+384 GASAVYPGGWNVTA

>member
-1 MSYEAVPRPV
+1 MFVSIAGFLY
-11 WWRDASWWVLV
+11 
-22 AVVVMVFFFLG
+22 FFLG
-33 AGSTFGPGMNIA
+33 AGATFGSGIVSA
-45 PWQVVVAST
+45 TWQVVLAVV
-54 GLVLGFIG
+54 GLITSFIG

-67 FRPEWGVAV
+67 FRPEPGVAV
-76 TAVGMYAYATSALLV
+76 VALGMFFFAASAMLV

-109 LMLRRKLWLTLLLLG
+109 LTLRRKLWLTLLLLG
-124 SVYAMAWGTI
+124 SFFAMVWATC
-134 YNARKGR
+134 YNAGTT
-141 DGDFAWGG
+141 GVGV
-149 EDFRTA
+149 DFRTA
-155 EFWAFWGV
+155 EFWLFWGLIV
-163 IALLTAVTIAL
+163 LLTVLTVAL
-174 MWLAGR
+174 MWLTGR
-180 FSLRRD
+180 YSLRRD

-264 LHDDAPSPRSTT
+264 LHEDAPSPRSTS

-284 PDLVADAKRNGVEVQ
+284 PDLVADAKRSGVQVQ
-299 LHVTGEPH
+299 LKVIGEPR

-346 QVTISVDNAP
+346 RVFISVDNAP
-356 GDDRIEGS
+356 GDEQLEGS

-371 RQRVAIHGGEAKW
+371 RQRVAIHGGTAKW
-384 GASALYPGGWNVTA
+384 GASAVYPGGWNVTA

>member
-1 MSYEAVPRPV
+1 M
-11 WWRDASWWVLV
+11 WWRDASWWVFVSIAGFLYL
-22 AVVVMVFFFLG
+22 FLG
-33 AGSTFGPGMNIA
+33 VGATFGGGMVSST
-45 PWQVVVAST
+45 WQVALAVT
-54 GLVLGFIG
+54 GLITSFIG

-67 FRPEWGVAV
+67 FRPEPGVAV
-76 TAVGMYAYATSALLV
+76 TALGMFAYAASAKLV
-91 WPLGYLVVAYE
+91 WPLGYWVVAYE
-102 AYFISAK
+102 AFFISAK
-109 LMLRRKLWLTLLLLG
+109 LTLRRKLWLTLLLLG
-124 SVYAMAWGTI
+124 SFFAIVWVPF
-134 YNARKGR
+134 YNAGTT
-141 DGDFAWGG
+141 GDL
-149 EDFRTA
+149 DFRTA
-155 EFWAFWGV
+155 EFWLFWGL
-163 IALLTAVTIAL
+163 IILLTAVTVAL
-174 MWLAGR
+174 MWLTGR
-180 FSLRRD
+180 YSLRRD

-284 PDLVADAKRNGVEVQ
+284 PDLVEDAKRNGVQVE

-326 NVLKHAGAVPAQV
+326 NVLKHAGSVPAQV
-339 RLEWEPA
+339 RLEWEPV

-356 GDDRIEGS
+356 GDEQIEGS

-371 RQRVAIHGGEAKW
+371 RQRVAIHGGEATW
-384 GASALYPGGWNVTA
+384 GASAVYPGGWNVTA
-398 TVPYAKED
+398 TVPFAKED

>member
-1 MSYEAVPRPV
+1 MSYEAVLRPV
-11 WWRDASWWVLV
+11 WWRDASWWVFVSIAGFLY
-22 AVVVMVFFFLG
+22 FFLG
-33 AGSTFGPGMNIA
+33 VGATFGSGMVSST
-45 PWQVVVAST
+45 WQVVLAFV
-54 GLVLGFIG
+54 GLITSFIG

-67 FRPEWGVAV
+67 FRPEPGVAV
-76 TAVGMYAYATSALLV
+76 VALGMFIFAASAMLV
-91 WPLGYLVVAYE
+91 WALGYLVVAYE

-109 LMLRRKLWLTLLLLG
+109 LTLRRKLWLTLLLLG
-124 SVYAMAWGTI
+124 SFFAMVWGTF
-134 YNARKGR
+134 YNAGTTN
-141 DGDFAWGG
+141 GDLAWVGA
-149 EDFRTA
+149 DFRAA
-155 EFWAFWGV
+155 EFWLFWGL
-163 IALLTAVTIAL
+163 IILLTAVTVAL
-174 MWLAGR
+174 MWLTGR
-180 FSLRRD
+180 YSLRRD

-231 AGRKDPDKAIEALD
+231 AGRKDPAKAIEALD

-284 PDLVADAKRNGVEVQ
+284 PDLVADAKRSGVQVE
-299 LHVTGEPH
+299 LHVTGEPR

-326 NVLKHAGAVPAQV
+326 NVLKHAGSVPAQV

-356 GDDRIEGS
+356 GDEQIEGS

-371 RQRVAIHGGEAKW
+371 RQRVAIHGGQAKW
-384 GASALYPGGWNVTA
+384 GASAVYPGGWNVTA
-398 TVPYAKED
+398 TVPFAKED

>member
-11 WWRDASWWVLV
+11 WWRDASWWVFVSIAGFLY
-22 AVVVMVFFFLG
+22 FFLG
-33 AGSTFGPGMNIA
+33 AGATFGSGIVSA
-45 PWQVVVAST
+45 TWQVVLAVV
-54 GLVLGFIG
+54 GLITSFIG

-67 FRPEWGVAV
+67 FRPEPGVAV
-76 TAVGMYAYATSALLV
+76 VALGMFFFAASAMLV

-109 LMLRRKLWLTLLLLG
+109 LTLRRKLWLTLLLLG
-124 SVYAMAWGTI
+124 SFFAMVWATC
-134 YNARKGR
+134 YNAGTT
-141 DGDFAWGG
+141 GVGV
-149 EDFRTA
+149 DFRTA
-155 EFWAFWGV
+155 EFWLFWGLIV
-163 IALLTAVTIAL
+163 LLTVLTVAL
-174 MWLAGR
+174 MWLTGR
-180 FSLRRD
+180 YSLRRD

-264 LHDDAPSPRSTT
+264 LHDDAPSPRSTS

-284 PDLVADAKRNGVEVQ
+284 PDLVEDAKRSGVQVQ
-299 LHVTGEPH
+299 LKVIGEPR

-346 QVTISVDNAP
+346 RVFISVDNAP
-356 GDDRIEGS
+356 GDEQLEGS

-371 RQRVAIHGGEAKW
+371 RQRVAIHGGTAKW
-384 GASALYPGGWNVTA
+384 GASAVYPGGWNVTA

>member
-11 WWRDASWWVLV
+11 WWRDASWWVFVSIAGFLYL
-22 AVVVMVFFFLG
+22 FLG
-33 AGSTFGPGMNIA
+33 VGAALGSGIENST
-45 PWQVVVAST
+45 WQVVLAIT
-54 GLVLGFIG
+54 GLVISFIG

-67 FRPEWGVAV
+67 FRPEPGVGV
-76 TAVGMYAYATSALLV
+76 TALGMFIFAASAMLV
-91 WPLGYLVVAYE
+91 WPLGYWVVAYE

-109 LMLRRKLWLTLLLLG
+109 LTLRRKLWLTLLLLG
-124 SVYAMAWGTI
+124 SFFAMAWGTF
-134 YNARKGR
+134 YNAGTT
-141 DGDFAWGG
+141 GDLAWAGV
-149 EDFRTA
+149 DFRTA
-155 EFWAFWGV
+155 EFWLFWGL
-163 IALLTAVTIAL
+163 IILLTAVTVAL
-174 MWLAGR
+174 MWLTGR
-180 FSLRRD
+180 YSLRRD

-284 PDLVADAKRNGVEVQ
+284 PDLVADAKRNGVQVE
-299 LHVTGEPH
+299 LHVTGEPR

-326 NVLKHAGAVPAQV
+326 NVLKHAGSVPAQV

-346 QVTISVDNAP
+346 RVTISVDNAP
-356 GDDRIEGS
+356 GDEQIEGS

-384 GASALYPGGWNVTA
+384 GASAVYPGGWNVTA
-398 TVPYAKED
+398 TVPFAKED

>member
-1 MSYEAVPRPV
+1 M
-11 WWRDASWWVLV
+11 WWRDASWWVFVSIAGFLYL
-22 AVVVMVFFFLG
+22 FLG
-33 AGSTFGPGMNIA
+33 VGAALGSGIENST
-45 PWQVVVAST
+45 WQVVLAIT
-54 GLVLGFIG
+54 GLVISFIG

-67 FRPEWGVAV
+67 FRPEPGVAV
-76 TAVGMYAYATSALLV
+76 VALGMFIFAASAMLV
-91 WPLGYLVVAYE
+91 WPLGYWVVAYE

-109 LMLRRKLWLTLLLLG
+109 LTLRRKLWLTLLLLG
-124 SVYAMAWGTI
+124 SFFAMVWGTF
-134 YNARKGR
+134 YNAGTT
-141 DGDFAWGG
+141 GDLAWVGV
-149 EDFRTA
+149 DFRTA
-155 EFWAFWGV
+155 EFWLFWGL
-163 IALLTAVTIAL
+163 IILLTAVTVAL
-174 MWLAGR
+174 MWLTGR
-180 FSLRRD
+180 YSLRRD

-264 LHDDAPSPRSTT
+264 LHDDAPSPRSTA

-284 PDLVADAKRNGVEVQ
+284 PDLVEDAKRNGVQVE

-326 NVLKHAGAVPAQV
+326 NVLKHAGSVPAQV
-339 RLEWEPA
+339 RLEWEPV

-356 GDDRIEGS
+356 GDEQIEGS

-371 RQRVAIHGGEAKW
+371 RQRVAIHGGKATW
-384 GASALYPGGWNVTA
+384 GASAVYPGGWNVTA
-398 TVPYAKED
+398 TVPFAKED

>member
-1 MSYEAVPRPV
+1 M
-11 WWRDASWWVLV
+11 WWRDASWWVFVSIAGFLYL
-22 AVVVMVFFFLG
+22 FLG
-33 AGSTFGPGMNIA
+33 VGAALGSGIENST
-45 PWQVVVAST
+45 WQVVLAVT
-54 GLVLGFIG
+54 GLVISFIG

-67 FRPEWGVAV
+67 FRPEPGVAV
-76 TAVGMYAYATSALLV
+76 TALGLFIFAASAMLV
-91 WPLGYLVVAYE
+91 WPLGYWVVAYE

-109 LMLRRKLWLTLLLLG
+109 LTLRRKLWLTLLLLG
-124 SVYAMAWGTI
+124 SFFAMAWGTF
-134 YNARKGR
+134 YNAGTT
-141 DGDFAWGG
+141 GDLAWAGV
-149 EDFRTA
+149 DFRTA
-155 EFWAFWGV
+155 EFWLFWV
-163 IALLTAVTIAL
+163 LIILLTAVTVAL
-174 MWLAGR
+174 MWLTGR
-180 FSLRRD
+180 YSLRRD

-284 PDLVADAKRNGVEVQ
+284 PDLVADAKRNGVQVE
-299 LHVTGEPH
+299 LHVTGEPR

-326 NVLKHAGAVPAQV
+326 NVLKHAGSVPAQV

-346 QVTISVDNAP
+346 RVTISVDNAP
-356 GDDRIEGS
+356 GDEQIEGS

-384 GASALYPGGWNVTA
+384 GASAVYPGGWNVTA
-398 TVPYAKED
+398 TVPFAKED

>member
-11 WWRDASWWVLV
+11 WWRDASWWVFVSIAGFLYL
-22 AVVVMVFFFLG
+22 FLG
-33 AGSTFGPGMNIA
+33 VGATFGSGMVSST
-45 PWQVVVAST
+45 WQVVLAFV
-54 GLVLGFIG
+54 GLITSFIG

-67 FRPEWGVAV
+67 FRPEPGVAV
-76 TAVGMYAYATSALLV
+76 VALGMFIFAASAMLV

-109 LMLRRKLWLTLLLLG
+109 LTLRRRFWLALLLFG
-124 SVYAMAWGTI
+124 SFFAMVWGTF
-134 YNARKGR
+134 YNAGTN
-141 DGDFAWGG
+141 GVGV
-149 EDFRTA
+149 DFRTA
-155 EFWAFWGV
+155 EFWLFWGL
-163 IALLTAVTIAL
+163 IILLTVVTVAL

-180 FSLRRD
+180 YSLRRD
-186 QAVEALAARAE
+186 RAVEALAARVE

-231 AGRKDPDKAIEALD
+231 AGRKDPAKAIEALD

-276 VTPGVAGV
+276 VTPGVASI
-284 PDLVADAKRNGVEVQ
+284 PDLVADAKRSGVQVE
-299 LHVTGEPH
+299 LHVTGEPR

-326 NVLKHAGAVPAQV
+326 NVLKHAGSVPAQV
-339 RLEWEPA
+339 RLEWEST
-346 QVTISVDNAP
+346 QVTITVDNAP
-356 GDDRIEGS
+356 GDEQIEGS

-371 RQRVAIHGGEAKW
+371 RQRVAIHGGQAKW
-384 GASALYPGGWNVTA
+384 GASAVYPGGWNVMA

>member
-1 MSYEAVPRPV
+1 M
-11 WWRDASWWVLV
+11 WWRDASWWVFVSIAGFLY
-22 AVVVMVFFFLG
+22 FFLG
-33 AGSTFGPGMNIA
+33 AGATFGSGIVSST
-45 PWQVVVAST
+45 WQVVLAVV
-54 GLVLGFIG
+54 GLITSFIG

-67 FRPEWGVAV
+67 FRPEPGVAV
-76 TAVGMYAYATSALLV
+76 VALGMFIFAASAMLV

-109 LMLRRKLWLTLLLLG
+109 LTLRRKLWLTLLLLG
-124 SVYAMAWGTI
+124 SFFAMVWATC
-134 YNARKGR
+134 YNAGTT
-141 DGDFAWGG
+141 GVGV
-149 EDFRTA
+149 DFRTA
-155 EFWAFWGV
+155 DFWLFWGLIV
-163 IALLTAVTIAL
+163 LLTVLTVAL
-174 MWLAGR
+174 MWLTGR
-180 FSLRRD
+180 YSLRRD

-219 TVVIAQADGGRY
+219 TVVIVQADGGRY

-284 PDLVADAKRNGVEVQ
+284 PDLVEDAKRSGVQVE

-326 NVLKHAGAVPAQV
+326 NVLKHAGSVPAQV
-339 RLEWEPA
+339 RLEWEPV

-356 GDDRIEGS
+356 GDEQIEGS

-371 RQRVAIHGGEAKW
+371 RQRVAIHGGEATW
-384 GASALYPGGWNVTA
+384 GASAVYPGGWNVTA
-398 TVPYAKED
+398 TVPFAKED

>member
-11 WWRDASWWVLV
+11 WWRDASWWVFVSIAGFLYL
-22 AVVVMVFFFLG
+22 FLG
-33 AGSTFGPGMNIA
+33 VGAALGSGIENST
-45 PWQVVVAST
+45 WQVVLAIT
-54 GLVLGFIG
+54 GLVISFIG

-67 FRPEWGVAV
+67 FRPEPGVAV
-76 TAVGMYAYATSALLV
+76 TALGLFIFAASAMLV
-91 WPLGYLVVAYE
+91 WPLGYWVVAYE

-109 LMLRRKLWLTLLLLG
+109 LTLRRKLWLTLLLLG
-124 SVYAMAWGTI
+124 SFFAMAWGTF
-134 YNARKGR
+134 YNAGTT
-141 DGDFAWGG
+141 GDLAWAGV
-149 EDFRTA
+149 DFRTA
-155 EFWAFWGV
+155 EFWLFWGL
-163 IALLTAVTIAL
+163 IILLTAVTVAL
-174 MWLAGR
+174 MWLTGR
-180 FSLRRD
+180 YSLRRD

-284 PDLVADAKRNGVEVQ
+284 PDLVADAKRNGVQVE
-299 LHVTGEPH
+299 LHVTGEPR

-326 NVLKHAGAVPAQV
+326 NVLKHAGSVPAQV

-346 QVTISVDNAP
+346 RVTISVDNAP
-356 GDDRIEGS
+356 GDEQIEGS

-384 GASALYPGGWNVTA
+384 GASAVYLGGWNVTA
-398 TVPYAKED
+398 TVPFAKED

>member
-11 WWRDASWWVLV
+11 WWRDASWWVFV
-22 AVVVMVFFFLG
+22 AIAGFLYFFLG
-33 AGSTFGPGMNIA
+33 VGATFGSGIVSST
-45 PWQVVVAST
+45 WQVVLAVV
-54 GLVLGFIG
+54 GLITSFIG

-67 FRPEWGVAV
+67 FRPEPGVAV
-76 TAVGMYAYATSALLV
+76 VALGMFIFAASAMLV

-109 LMLRRKLWLTLLLLG
+109 LTLRRKLWLTLLLLG
-124 SVYAMAWGTI
+124 SFFAMVWATC
-134 YNARKGR
+134 YNAGTT
-141 DGDFAWGG
+141 GVGV
-149 EDFRTA
+149 DFRTA
-155 EFWAFWGV
+155 DFWLFWGLIV
-163 IALLTAVTIAL
+163 LLTVLTVAL
-174 MWLAGR
+174 MWLTGR
-180 FSLRRD
+180 YSLRRD

-284 PDLVADAKRNGVEVQ
+284 PDLVEDAKRSGVQVE

-326 NVLKHAGAVPAQV
+326 NVLKHAGSVPAKV
-339 RLEWEPA
+339 RLEWEPV

-356 GDDRIEGS
+356 GDEQIEGS

-371 RQRVAIHGGEAKW
+371 RQRVAIHGGEATW
-384 GASALYPGGWNVTA
+384 GASAVYPGGWNVTA
-398 TVPYAKED
+398 TVPFAKED

>member
-11 WWRDASWWVLV
+11 WWRDASWWVFV
-22 AVVVMVFFFLG
+22 AIAGFLYFFLG
-33 AGSTFGPGMNIA
+33 VGATFGSGIVSST
-45 PWQVVVAST
+45 WQVVLAVV
-54 GLVLGFIG
+54 GLITSFIG
-62 LLLQR
+62 LLMQR
-67 FRPEWGVAV
+67 FRPEPGVAV
-76 TAVGMYAYATSALLV
+76 VALGMFIFAASAMLV

-109 LMLRRKLWLTLLLLG
+109 LTLRRKLWLTLLLLG
-124 SVYAMAWGTI
+124 SFFAMVWATC
-134 YNARKGR
+134 YNAGTT
-141 DGDFAWGG
+141 GVGV
-149 EDFRTA
+149 DFRTA
-155 EFWAFWGV
+155 EFWLFWGLIV
-163 IALLTAVTIAL
+163 LLTVLTVAL
-174 MWLAGR
+174 MWLTGR
-180 FSLRRD
+180 YSLRRD

-299 LHVTGEPH
+299 LHVTGEPR

-326 NVLKHAGAVPAQV
+326 NVLKHAGSVPAQV